1 MLDTPAIELCQ
12 ALASGTLANDWIPHA
27 RAWHARTFNVVR
39 TRPASFRDVGQNTW
53 SEPTASEHRTLLRAT
68 CPSSHANQ
76 VVLAHA
82 CRQNLKVRQAAHTAC
97 LSEPC
102 LAARRTVPHT

>member
-27 RAWHARTFNVVR
+27 RAWHARTFNVLR

-53 SEPTASEHRTLLRAT
+53 SEPNATSAQVNGKRAPHSAARDLLF
-68 CPSSHANQ
+68 SHANQ
-76 VVLAHA
+76 VVLAHVD
-82 CRQNLKVRQAAHTAC
+82 KI
-97 LSEPC
+97 
-102 LAARRTVPHT
+102 